1 MFSLFLLLP
10 EEYKYK
16 IPFISTAKSSQYVK
30 SYLIQLHKKEF
41 ADKKESMQ
49 VIPVPKLLI

>member
-16 IPFISTAKSSQYVK
+16 ISFIPHTVCKVLPYSASQ
-30 SYLIQLHKKEF
+30 EF
-41 ADKKESMQ
+41 VDKKGSMQ
-49 VIPVPKLLI
+49 AIPVSKLLI